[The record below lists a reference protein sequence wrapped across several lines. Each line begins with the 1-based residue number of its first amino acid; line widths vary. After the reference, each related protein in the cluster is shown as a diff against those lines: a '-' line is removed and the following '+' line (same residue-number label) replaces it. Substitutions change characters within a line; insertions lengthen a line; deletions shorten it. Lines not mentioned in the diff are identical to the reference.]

1 MSKRTYINHTISVNM
16 LISVYHLFTM
26 FTGNWLICV
35 AGIQNKMHVA
45 IFIENKTLDFVLES
59 EEYEKFKVLF
69 TMFSQKIAPKI
80 SLIKIFSLL
89 TITIHL

>member
-1 MSKRTYINHTISVNM
+1 
-16 LISVYHLFTM
+16 
-26 FTGNWLICV
+26 
-35 AGIQNKMHVA
+35 MHVA